1 MSQVYSTEPAT
12 TGHVVFET
20 SHGPIDV
27 HLFCKECPTTTR
39 AFLQLCLDGYYNGMV
54 FHRILS
60 DFLIQTGLTQN
71 SALTATASADEMDKY
86 LRSSTAVSSK
96 SSGMSGDALG
106 WDRKKLE
113 VNPRIRFNH
122 RGQVAIALPLEE
134 SSVTG
139 STNEKNGEDTALL
152 RYQFFITL
160 DEAPFLDAKH
170 VIFGTVAGSTMFNA
184 LRIGRTDADEQ
195 TGIPAD
201 LDDCPPTIKSVKI
214 DYHPFEDLVVTADK
228 KIPWKNSI
236 PAADN
241 NDSGGA
247 SGKGNSGQR
256 STMEKRRKK
265 RKGKRD
271 FNVLSFGD
279 EERDY
284 DAITSSTTNNSASMK
299 SSHDMLAGESKFLSA
314 KVDAEVE
321 TRSKLKDDE
330 KYVGTSNLRAN
341 NSSIQKVE
349 ETINEQNEVN
359 DGQTPTNG
367 TMAPSSKEERDGQ
380 YEQTISSKQE
390 DRPVKS
396 SKSSK
401 SKGISGVEARRS
413 KYLKSGAGSISSKK
427 DRLRREDNT
436 MAKLLAFKTKVLET
450 KGSSNNIKD
459 ETKRTATNDDSL
471 AARMAKRMK
480 QSEEEEEMRNEEME
494 AFISMPGYNG
504 QVTDDQA
511 DTDGGDWMSTKFKCK
526 QHADNDSRALDR
538 IGNSQDDMLGGD
550 GRKMDDYVVFDE
562 KHRNRGG
569 SKNGHHSRHHKHR

>member
-39 AFLQLCLDGYYNGMV
+39 AFLQLCIDGYYDGLV

-60 DFLIQTGLTQN
+60 DFLIQTGLTKN

-122 RGQVAIALPLEE
+122 RGQVAMALPLEE
-134 SSVTG
+134 SVTD
-139 STNEKNGEDTALL
+139 STNNENGEETALL

-214 DYHPFEDLVVTADK
+214 DYHPFEDLVVTAEK

-236 PAADN
+236 AAAD

-247 SGKGNSGQR
+247 SRKGNSGQR

-284 DAITSSTTNNSASMK
+284 AASYTSSTTNNSASIK

-330 KYVGTSNLRAN
+330 KYVGTSKLKAN

-349 ETINEQNEVN
+349 DTINEQSEVN

-367 TMAPSSKEERDGQ
+367 TVVLSSKEEQNGQ
-380 YEQTISSKQE
+380 HEQTIASKQE
-390 DRPVKS
+390 DRPVKR

-413 KYLKSGAGSISSKK
+413 KYLKSGAGSLSSKK

-450 KGSSNNIKD
+450 KGSSNKIKG

-471 AARMAKRMK
+471 AARMAKRMQ
-480 QSEEEEEMRNEEME
+480 QSEEEEEMRNEEKE

-538 IGNSQDDMLGGD
+538 IGNSQEDDILGGD
-550 GRKMDDYVVFDE
+550 GRKINDYVVFDE

-569 SKNGHHSRHHKHR
+569 SKNGLHSRHKHR